1 VRNII
6 DFLTLGLLHDKITQ
20 LCFYNTVCIDNKC
33 DLFFDPYAERAI
45 NDFSIPKVSLIHDV
59 LYLDHPIFKESGA
72 GRWMKNVSG
81 SITEFSKKI
90 ITVSNFSKQKII
102 EHHRVKEDL
111 IKVIHI
117 HPNIIKSDVSP
128 DFTDSVLKKYELK
141 RNNYLIYVASFWM
154 HKNHLRLLE
163 AFSKFVSSSDSDV
176 KLAIVGAFD
185 IKNPDIKKPDFYK
198 NVLLKKGLYG
208 RVVFTHQ
215 VSDQELKVLLPNAL
229 AFVFPSVYE
238 GFGIPA
244 VEAMAAGVPL
254 ICSSAGSLPEIAGNA
269 ALFFDPYNTDEIAA
283 AISEIVGNSD
293 LRGKLVR
300 LGYEQAKKFA
310 DPDVMANEYI
320 KVFEEA
326 MK

>member
-1 VRNII
+1 MRNII

-59 LYLDHPIFKESGA
+59 IYFDHPVFRASST
-72 GRWMKNVSG
+72 GRWIENVSD
-81 SITEFSKKI
+81 SIIKFSGKI
-90 ITVSNFSKQKII
+90 ITVSDFSKQKII
-102 EHHRVKEDL
+102 KYHRVKEDL
-111 IKVIHI
+111 VKVIHI
-117 HPNIIKSDVSP
+117 RPNIIKSDVSP

-141 RNNYLIYVASFWM
+141 KNNYLIYVSSFWP

-176 KLAIVGAFD
+176 KLALVGTFD
-185 IKNPDIKKPDFYK
+185 IEKNPDSYK
-198 NVLLKKGLYG
+198 SVLLEKGLYG
-208 RVVFTHQ
+208 RVVFTYQ
-215 VSDQELKVLLPNAL
+215 VSDQELKALLPNAL
-229 AFVFPSVYE
+229 AFVFPSIYE

-254 ICSSAGSLPEIAGNA
+254 ICSNTGSLPEIAGNA

-293 LRGKLVR
+293 LRGKLIR

-310 DPDVMANEYI
+310 DPDVMVNEYI
-320 KVFEEA
+320 KVFEEV